1 MSVHACHR
9 WHIIHTKDE
18 MNGHGHYEECIC
30 GATRRCTG
38 TPGEYTYTQN
48 TGKRTKLAGRC
59 VMREDAELA
68 IARLGRLTP
77 FHADVVMKHLL
88 AEIDLLECWQ
98 GLKESGLSDEQIR
111 QEFINAGH
119 IKEKAE

>member
-9 WHIIHTKDE
+9 WHIIHTLDK
-18 MNGHGHYEECIC
+18 GVHGHYEECIC

-38 TPGEYTYTQN
+38 KPGEYTYTQN
-48 TGKRTKLAGRC
+48 TGERTKLAGRC
-59 VMREDAELA
+59 VMREDAERA